1 MTDQPKQ
8 EVTKLSFEKIKEDI
22 LAPMQKHKG
31 LELWIVFLLTVMG
44 VCGWAYLIQLEKGLG
59 VTGMRDYVS
68 WGLYISNFVFFVAVS
83 LVGML
88 ISSILGLLRIDWIVP
103 ISRIAEIIAIAFVA
117 VAGLVII
124 LDMGR
129 PDRVLNVII
138 HGRFQSPI
146 LWDVTV
152 ITTYL
157 AISALL
163 LILPMIPDLAICR
176 KALPKASPLQKKLY
190 NILSFGYINTP
201 QQHKHLHRTVRML
214 MVLVVPVGLAI
225 HTVTSWLFA
234 ATLRN
239 GWDTTIFGPY
249 FVAGA
254 FVAGAAA
261 LIIAMYF
268 FRVNYK
274 LQDYISDFHFDKMGK
289 LLVAVCLV
297 YLYFN
302 LNEFL
307 VPGYK
312 MKSGDATHLRE
323 LFFGHWS
330 IMFWISQLLGNI
342 IPILLL
348 VNKRFRKPLPIM
360 IISLF
365 VLAGAW
371 FKRYVIVVP
380 TMLHPH
386 LPIQNVPDNFIN
398 YYPTPIE
405 ISVTVLSFALVLLI
419 ITVLSKIFPVV
430 PICETAEQHGI
441 DYKIEEE

>member
-1 MTDQPKQ
+1 M
-8 EVTKLSFEKIKEDI
+8 SG
-22 LAPMQKHKG
+22 H
-31 LELWIVFLLTVMG
+31 
-44 VCGWAYLIQLEKGLG
+44 QL
-59 VTGMRDYVS
+59 V
-68 WGLYISNFVFFVAVS
+68 

-88 ISSILGLLRIDWIVP
+88 ISSILGLLRVDWITP
-103 ISRIAEIIAIAFVA
+103 ISRIAEIIAVAFVA

-129 PDRVLNVII
+129 PDRVVNVLI

-157 AISALL
+157 VISSLL
-163 LILPMIPDLAICR
+163 LILPMIPDLAVCKNELK
-176 KALPKASPLQKKLY
+176 KAPPLLKKIY

-201 QQHKHLHRTVRML
+201 DQHKHLHKMIRTL
-214 MVLVVPVGLAI
+214 MVLIVPVGLAI

-254 FVAGAAA
+254 FVAGSAA
-261 LIIAMYF
+261 LVVAMYF

-274 LQDYISDFHFDKMGK
+274 LQDYLTDLQFDKMGK
-289 LLVAVCLV
+289 LMVAVCLV

-302 LNEFL
+302 VNEFL

-312 MKSGDATHLRE
+312 MKSGDSVHLRE
-323 LFFGHWS
+323 LFFGSWA
-330 IMFWISQLLGNI
+330 IMFWSSQLFGNI
-342 IPILLL
+342 LPIVLM
-348 VNKRFRKPLPIM
+348 VNKRFRKPLPLM

-365 VLAGAW
+365 VIASAW
-371 FKRYVIVVP
+371 FKRYVIVIP

-386 LPIQNVPDNFIN
+386 LPIQNVPDHFRH
-398 YYPTPIE
+398 YFPTAIE
-405 ISVTVLSFALVLLI
+405 ISVTVLSFALALLI
-419 ITVLSKIFPVV
+419 ITVLAKVFPVV
-430 PICETAEQHGI
+430 PICEIADQKGI
-441 DYKIEEE
+441 DYKIEE

>member
-1 MTDQPKQ
+1 MNDLPEQKDT
-8 EVTKLSFEKIKEDI
+8 TLSFEKIKEDI
-22 LAPMQKHKG
+22 LRPMQNHKG
-31 LELWIVFLLTVMG
+31 LELWIVFLVTVIG
-44 VCGWAYLIQLEKGLG
+44 VCAWAYYVQLRDGLG

-68 WGLYISNFVFFVAVS
+68 WGLYIANFVFFVAVS

-88 ISSILGLLRIDWIVP
+88 ISSILGLLKIDWITP
-103 ISRIAEIIAIAFVA
+103 ISRIAEIVAVAFVA
-117 VAGLVII
+117 VAGLVIV

-129 PDRVLNVII
+129 PDRVLNVMI

-157 AISALL
+157 TISVLL
-163 LILPMIPDLAICR
+163 LILPMIPDLAIC
-176 KALPKASPLQKKLY
+176 KNELKKASPIMKKLY

-201 QQHKHLHRTVRML
+201 NQHKHLHKMIRTL
-214 MVLVVPVGLAI
+214 MVLIVPVGLAI

-234 ATLRN
+234 STLRN
-239 GWDTTIFGPY
+239 GWDTTILGPY

-261 LIIAMYF
+261 LIVAMYF

-274 LQDYISDFHFDKMGK
+274 LHDYITDVQFDKMGK
-289 LLVAVCLV
+289 LMVAVCLV

-312 MKSGDATHLRE
+312 MKTGDGIHLKE
-323 LFFGHWS
+323 LFTGHWA
-330 IMFWISQLLGNI
+330 ILFWSSQLFGNI
-342 IPILLL
+342 IPVILL
-348 VNKRFRKPLPIM
+348 VTKKFRKPLPIM

-365 VLAGAW
+365 ILAGAW
-371 FKRYVIVVP
+371 VKRYVIVIP
-380 TMLHPH
+380 TLLHPH
-386 LPIQNVPDNFIN
+386 LPIQNVPENFVH
-398 YYPTPIE
+398 YYPSAIE
-405 ISVTVLSFALVLLI
+405 ISVTVLSFALALLI

-430 PICETAEQHGI
+430 PICETADAKGI
-441 DYKIEEE
+441 DYKIEA

>member
-1 MTDQPKQ
+1 MNDN
-8 EVTKLSFEKIKEDI
+8 TKSKETTLSFEKIKQDI
-22 LAPMQKHKG
+22 IRPMQNHKG
-31 LELWIVFLLTVMG
+31 LELWIVFLVTVMA
-44 VCGWAYLIQLEKGLG
+44 VCGWAYYVQLRDGLG

-88 ISSILGLLRIDWIVP
+88 ISSILGLLRVDWITP
-103 ISRIAEIIAIAFVA
+103 ISRIAEIIAVAFVA
-117 VAGLVII
+117 VAGLVIV

-129 PDRVLNVII
+129 PDRVLNVFI

-157 AISALL
+157 VISSLL
-163 LILPMIPDLAICR
+163 LILPMIPDLAVCKKEI
-176 KALPKASPLQKKLY
+176 KNASPILKKVY
-190 NILSFGYINTP
+190 GILSFGYTNTP
-201 QQHKHLHRTVRML
+201 DQHKHLHKMIRTL
-214 MVLVVPVGLAI
+214 MVLIVPVGLAI

-254 FVAGAAA
+254 FVAGSAA
-261 LIIAMYF
+261 LVIAMYF

-274 LQDYISDFHFDKMGK
+274 LKDYITELHFDKMGK
-289 LLVAVCLV
+289 LMVAVCLV

-302 LNEFL
+302 VNEFL

-312 MKSGDATHLRE
+312 MKSGDSIHLKE
-323 LFFGHWS
+323 LFFGSWA
-330 IMFWISQLLGNI
+330 IMFWASQLLGNI
-342 IPILLL
+342 LPIILM
-348 VNKRFRKPLPIM
+348 VNKRFRMPKPMM
-360 IISLF
+360 IISIF
-365 VLAGAW
+365 VIASAW
-371 FKRYVIVVP
+371 FKRYVIVIP

-386 LPIQNVPDNFIN
+386 LPIQNVPDHFKN
-398 YYPTPIE
+398 YFPSSIE
-405 ISVTVLSFALVLLI
+405 ISVTVLSFALALLI
-419 ITVLSKIFPVV
+419 ITVLAKIFPVV
-430 PICETAEQHGI
+430 PICEIADQKGI
-441 DYKIEEE
+441 DYKIED

>member
-1 MTDQPKQ
+1 MNDLPEQKET
-8 EVTKLSFEKIKEDI
+8 TLSFEKIKEDI
-22 LAPMQKHKG
+22 LRPMQNHKG
-31 LELWIVFLLTVMG
+31 LELWIVFLITVIG
-44 VCGWAYLIQLEKGLG
+44 VCAWAYYVQLRDGLG

-68 WGLYISNFVFFVAVS
+68 WGLYIANFVFFVAVS

-88 ISSILGLLRIDWIVP
+88 ISSILGLLRINWITP
-103 ISRIAEIIAIAFVA
+103 ISRIAEIIAVAFVA
-117 VAGLVII
+117 VAGLVIV

-129 PDRVLNVII
+129 PDRVLNVLI

-157 AISALL
+157 TISLLL
-163 LILPMIPDLAICR
+163 LILPMIPDLAIC
-176 KALPKASPLQKKLY
+176 KNELKKTSPVLKKLY

-201 QQHKHLHRTVRML
+201 AQHKHLHKMIRTL
-214 MVLVVPVGLAI
+214 MVLIVPVGLAI

-254 FVAGAAA
+254 FVAGSAA

-268 FRVNYK
+268 FRVSYNLQNYITDV
-274 LQDYISDFHFDKMGK
+274 QFDKMGK
-289 LLVAVCLV
+289 LMVAVCLV

-312 MKSGDATHLRE
+312 MKTGDDIHLKE
-323 LFFGHWS
+323 LFTGHWA
-330 IMFWISQLLGNI
+330 IMFWSSQLLGNI
-342 IPILLL
+342 IPIILL
-348 VNKRFRKPLPIM
+348 VTKKFRKPLPIM

-365 VLAGAW
+365 ILAAAW
-371 FKRYVIVVP
+371 IKRYVIVIP

-386 LPIQNVPDNFIN
+386 LPIQNVPDNFVN
-398 YYPTPIE
+398 YYPSAIE
-405 ISVTVLSFALVLLI
+405 ISVTVLSFALALLI
-419 ITVLSKIFPVV
+419 ITVLAKIFPVV
-430 PICETAEQHGI
+430 PICETADNEGI
-441 DYKIEEE
+441 DYKIEA

>member
-1 MTDQPKQ
+1 MNDNTKPK
-8 EVTKLSFEKIKEDI
+8 ETTLSFEKIKQDV
-22 LAPMQKHKG
+22 LRPMQNHKG
-31 LELWIVFLLTVMG
+31 LELWIAFLVTVIA
-44 VCGWAYLIQLEKGLG
+44 VCGYAYFLQLRDGLG

-68 WGLYISNFVFFVAVS
+68 WGLYIANFVFFVAVS

-88 ISSILGLLRIDWIVP
+88 ISSILGLLKVDWIIP
-103 ISRIAEIIAIAFVA
+103 ISRIAEIIAVAFVA
-117 VAGLVII
+117 VAGLVIV

-157 AISALL
+157 VISSLL
-163 LILPMIPDLAICR
+163 MILPMIPDLAVC
-176 KALPKASPLQKKLY
+176 KNELKNASPLLKKIY

-201 QQHKHLHRTVRML
+201 DQHKHLHKMIRTL
-214 MVLVVPVGLAI
+214 MVLIVPVGLAI

-254 FVAGAAA
+254 FVAGSAT
-261 LIIAMYF
+261 LVVAMYF

-274 LQDYISDFHFDKMGK
+274 LQDYLTDLQFDKMGK
-289 LLVAVCLV
+289 LMVAVCLV

-302 LNEFL
+302 INEFL

-312 MKSGDATHLRE
+312 MKSGDSVHLRE
-323 LFFGHWS
+323 LFFGSWAM
-330 IMFWISQLLGNI
+330 MFWASQLFGNI
-342 IPILLL
+342 LPIILM

-365 VLAGAW
+365 VIASAW
-371 FKRYVIVVP
+371 FKRYVIVIP

-386 LPIQNVPDNFIN
+386 LPIQNVPDNFSH
-398 YYPTPIE
+398 YFPTAIE
-405 ISVTVLSFALVLLI
+405 ISVTVLSFALALLI
-419 ITVLSKIFPVV
+419 ITVLAKIFPVV
-430 PICETAEQHGI
+430 PICEIAEQKGI
-441 DYKIEEE
+441 DYKIEE

>member
-1 MTDQPKQ
+1 MSDNIKPK
-8 EVTKLSFEKIKEDI
+8 ETTLSFEKIKQDV
-22 LAPMQKHKG
+22 LRPMQNHKG
-31 LELWIVFLLTVMG
+31 LELWIAFLVTVIA
-44 VCGWAYLIQLEKGLG
+44 VCGYAYFLQLRDGLG

-68 WGLYISNFVFFVAVS
+68 WGLYIANFVFFVAVS

-88 ISSILGLLRIDWIVP
+88 ISSILGLLKVDWIIP
-103 ISRIAEIIAIAFVA
+103 ISRIAEFIAVAFVA

-129 PDRVLNVII
+129 PDRVVNVLI

-157 AISALL
+157 VISTLL
-163 LILPMIPDLAICR
+163 MILPMIPDLAIC
-176 KALPKASPLQKKLY
+176 KNELKKASPLLKKIY

-201 QQHKHLHRTVRML
+201 DQHKHLHKMIRTL
-214 MVLVVPVGLAI
+214 MVLIVPVGLAI

-254 FVAGAAA
+254 FVAGSAT
-261 LIIAMYF
+261 LVVAMYF

-274 LQDYISDFHFDKMGK
+274 LQDYLTDLQFDKMGK
-289 LLVAVCLV
+289 LMVAVCLV

-302 LNEFL
+302 INEFL

-312 MKSGDATHLRE
+312 MKSGDSVHLSE
-323 LFFGHWS
+323 LFFGSWA
-330 IMFWISQLLGNI
+330 IMFWSSQLFGNI
-342 IPILLL
+342 LPIILM

-365 VLAGAW
+365 VIASAW
-371 FKRYVIVVP
+371 FKRYVIVIP

-386 LPIQNVPDNFIN
+386 LPIQNVPDHFSH
-398 YYPTPIE
+398 YFPTAIE
-405 ISVTVLSFALVLLI
+405 ISVTVLSFALALLI
-419 ITVLSKIFPVV
+419 ITVLAKIFPVV
-430 PICETAEQHGI
+430 PICEIAEQKGI
-441 DYKIEEE
+441 DYKIEE

>member
-1 MTDQPKQ
+1 MNDLPEQKET
-8 EVTKLSFEKIKEDI
+8 TLSFEKIKKDI
-22 LAPMQKHKG
+22 LHPMQNHKG
-31 LELWIVFLLTVMG
+31 LELWIVFLITVIG
-44 VCGWAYLIQLEKGLG
+44 VCGWAYYMQLSNGLG

-68 WGLYISNFVFFVAVS
+68 WGLYIANFVFFVAVS

-88 ISSILGLLRIDWIVP
+88 ISSILGLLRITWITP
-103 ISRIAEIIAIAFVA
+103 ISRIAEIIAVAFVA
-117 VAGLVII
+117 VAGLVIVM
-124 LDMGR
+124 DMGR
-129 PDRVLNVII
+129 PDRVINVMI

-157 AISALL
+157 TISLLL
-163 LILPMIPDLAICR
+163 LILPMIPDLAIC
-176 KALPKASPLQKKLY
+176 KNELKKASPIMKKLY

-201 QQHKHLHRTVRML
+201 RQHKHLHKMIRTL
-214 MVLVVPVGLAI
+214 MVLIVPVGLAI

-234 ATLRN
+234 STLRN
-239 GWDTTIFGPY
+239 GWDTTILGPY

-261 LIIAMYF
+261 LIVAMYF

-274 LQDYISDFHFDKMGK
+274 LHDYITDMHFDKMGK
-289 LLVAVCLV
+289 LMVAVCLV

-312 MKSGDATHLRE
+312 MKTGDDIHLKE
-323 LFFGHWS
+323 LFTGHWA
-330 IMFWISQLLGNI
+330 IMFWSSQLLGNI
-342 IPILLL
+342 IPVILL
-348 VNKRFRKPLPIM
+348 VTKKFRKPLPIM

-365 VLAGAW
+365 ILAGAW
-371 FKRYVIVVP
+371 VKRYVIVIP
-380 TMLHPH
+380 TLLHPH
-386 LPIQNVPDNFIN
+386 LPIQNVPENFVQ
-398 YYPTPIE
+398 YYPSAIE
-405 ISVTVLSFALVLLI
+405 ISVTVLSFALALLI

-430 PICETAEQHGI
+430 PICETADNEGI
-441 DYKIEEE
+441 DYKIEA

>member
-1 MTDQPKQ
+1 
-8 EVTKLSFEKIKEDI
+8 
-22 LAPMQKHKG
+22 
-31 LELWIVFLLTVMG
+31 
-44 VCGWAYLIQLEKGLG
+44 
-59 VTGMRDYVS
+59 
-68 WGLYISNFVFFVAVS
+68 
-83 LVGML
+83 
-88 ISSILGLLRIDWIVP
+88 
-103 ISRIAEIIAIAFVA
+103 
-117 VAGLVII
+117 
-124 LDMGR
+124 
-129 PDRVLNVII
+129 
-138 HGRFQSPI
+138 
-146 LWDVTV
+146 
-152 ITTYL
+152 
-157 AISALL
+157 
-163 LILPMIPDLAICR
+163 MIPDLAIC
-176 KALPKASPLQKKLY
+176 KKELTKASPIMKKLY
-190 NILSFGYINTP
+190 NILSLGYINTP
-201 QQHKHLHRTVRML
+201 AQHKHLHRMIRTL
-214 MVLVVPVGLAI
+214 MVLIVPIGLAI

-254 FVAGAAA
+254 FVAGSAA

-274 LQDYISDFHFDKMGK
+274 LQDYITDLQFDKMGK

-312 MKSGDATHLRE
+312 MKTGDDIHLKE
-323 LFFGHWS
+323 LFYGNWA
-330 IMFWISQLLGNI
+330 IMFWSSQLLGNI
-342 IPILLL
+342 IPIILL
-348 VNKRFRKPLPIM
+348 VNKKFRKPLPIM

-371 FKRYVIVVP
+371 FKRYVIVIP

-386 LPIQNVPDNFIN
+386 LPIQNVPENFVH
-398 YYPTPIE
+398 YYPSSIE

-430 PICETAEQHGI
+430 PIVETAESKGI
-441 DYKIEEE
+441 EVKIDA

>member
-1 MTDQPKQ
+1 MNDLPEQKET
-8 EVTKLSFEKIKEDI
+8 TLSFEKIKKDI
-22 LAPMQKHKG
+22 LHPMQNHKG
-31 LELWIVFLLTVMG
+31 LELWIAFLLTVIG
-44 VCGWAYLIQLEKGLG
+44 VCVWAYYVQLRDGLG
-59 VTGMRDYVS
+59 VTSMRDYVS
-68 WGLYISNFVFFVAVS
+68 WGLYIANFVFFVAVS

-88 ISSILGLLRIDWIVP
+88 ISSILGLLRIDWITP
-103 ISRIAEIIAIAFVA
+103 ISRIAEIIAVAFVA

-124 LDMGR
+124 MDMGR
-129 PDRVLNVII
+129 PDRLVNVLI

-152 ITTYL
+152 VTTYL
-157 AISALL
+157 TISLLL

-176 KALPKASPLQKKLY
+176 KELKKTSPVMKKLY

-201 QQHKHLHRTVRML
+201 NQHKHLHKMIRTL
-214 MVLVVPVGLAI
+214 MVLIVPVGLAI

-254 FVAGAAA
+254 FVAGSAA
-261 LIIAMYF
+261 LIVAMYF

-274 LQDYISDFHFDKMGK
+274 LQDYITDVQFDKMGK
-289 LLVAVCLV
+289 LMVAVCLV

-312 MKSGDATHLRE
+312 MKTGDDIHLKE
-323 LFFGHWS
+323 LFTGHWA
-330 IMFWISQLLGNI
+330 IMFWSSQLLGNV

-348 VNKRFRKPLPIM
+348 VTKRFRKPLPIM

-365 VLAGAW
+365 ILAGAW
-371 FKRYVIVVP
+371 FKRYVIVIP
-380 TMLHPH
+380 TLLHPH
-386 LPIQNVPDNFIN
+386 LPIQNVPENFVH
-398 YYPTPIE
+398 YSPSSIE
-405 ISVTVLSFALVLLI
+405 ISVTVLSFALALLI
-419 ITVLSKIFPVV
+419 ITVLSKIFPVI
-430 PICETAEQHGI
+430 PICETADDKGI
-441 DYKIEEE
+441 KYKIEA

>member
-1 MTDQPKQ
+1 MNDLPEQKDT
-8 EVTKLSFEKIKEDI
+8 TLSFEKIKEDI
-22 LAPMQKHKG
+22 LRPMQNHKG
-31 LELWIVFLLTVMG
+31 LELWIVFLVTVIG
-44 VCGWAYLIQLEKGLG
+44 VCAWAYYVQLRDGLG

-68 WGLYISNFVFFVAVS
+68 WGLYIANFVFFVAVS

-88 ISSILGLLRIDWIVP
+88 ISSILGLLKIDWITP
-103 ISRIAEIIAIAFVA
+103 ISRIAEIVA
-117 VAGLVII
+117 VAFFSVSGLVNV

-129 PDRVLNVII
+129 PDRVLNVMI

-157 AISALL
+157 TISVLL
-163 LILPMIPDLAICR
+163 LILPMIPDLAIC
-176 KALPKASPLQKKLY
+176 KNELKKASPIMKKLY

-201 QQHKHLHRTVRML
+201 NQHKHLHKMIRTL
-214 MVLVVPVGLAI
+214 MVLIVPVGLAI

-234 ATLRN
+234 STLRN
-239 GWDTTIFGPY
+239 GWDTTILGPY

-261 LIIAMYF
+261 LIVAMYF

-274 LQDYISDFHFDKMGK
+274 LHDYITDVQFDKMGK
-289 LLVAVCLV
+289 LMVAVCLV

-312 MKSGDATHLRE
+312 MKTGDGIHLKE
-323 LFFGHWS
+323 LFTGHWA
-330 IMFWISQLLGNI
+330 ILFWSSQLFGNI
-342 IPILLL
+342 IPVILL
-348 VNKRFRKPLPIM
+348 VTKKFRKPLPIM

-365 VLAGAW
+365 ILAGAW
-371 FKRYVIVVP
+371 VKRYVIVIP
-380 TMLHPH
+380 TLLHPH
-386 LPIQNVPDNFIN
+386 LPIQNVPENFVH
-398 YYPTPIE
+398 YYPSAIE
-405 ISVTVLSFALVLLI
+405 ISVTVLSFALALLI

-430 PICETAEQHGI
+430 PICETADAKGI
-441 DYKIEEE
+441 DYKIEA

>member
-1 MTDQPKQ
+1 MNDLPKQ
-8 EVTKLSFEKIKEDI
+8 KETHLSFEKIKKDI
-22 LAPMQKHKG
+22 LHPMQNHKG
-31 LELWIVFLLTVMG
+31 LELWIVFLITVIG
-44 VCGWAYLIQLEKGLG
+44 VCGWAYYIQLRDGLG

-68 WGLYISNFVFFVAVS
+68 WGMYIANFVFFVAVS

-88 ISSILGLLRIDWIVP
+88 ISSILGLLRVDWIVP
-103 ISRIAEIIAIAFVA
+103 ISRIAEIIAVAFVA

-129 PDRVLNVII
+129 PDRVVNVLI

-157 AISALL
+157 TVSALL
-163 LILPMIPDLAICR
+163 LILPMIPDLAICKNELKR
-176 KALPKASPLQKKLY
+176 TSPILKKLY

-201 QQHKHLHRTVRML
+201 SQHKHLHKMIRTL
-214 MVLVVPVGLAI
+214 MVLIVPIGLAI

-254 FVAGAAA
+254 FVAGTAA

-274 LQDYISDFHFDKMGK
+274 LKDYITDLHFDKIGK
-289 LLVAVCLV
+289 LLVVVCLV

-312 MKSGDATHLRE
+312 MKTGDDIHLKE
-323 LFFGHWS
+323 LFTGSWATL
-330 IMFWISQLLGNI
+330 FWVSQFLGNI
-342 IPILLL
+342 IPIVLLL
-348 VNKRFRKPLPIM
+348 FKRFRKPLPIM
-360 IISLF
+360 IISVF
-365 VLAGAW
+365 VLIAAW
-371 FKRYVIVVP
+371 VKRYVIVVP
-380 TMLHPH
+380 TLLHPH
-386 LPIQNVPDNFIN
+386 LPIQNVPENFVH
-398 YYPTPIE
+398 YHPTSIE

-419 ITVLSKIFPVV
+419 ITVLSKIFPVI
-430 PICETAEQHGI
+430 PIVEVAEKEGI
-441 DYKIEEE
+441 EVKIES

>member
-1 MTDQPKQ
+1 MSDLPEQKETA
-8 EVTKLSFEKIKEDI
+8 LSFEKIKKDI
-22 LAPMQKHKG
+22 LRPMQNHKG
-31 LELWIVFLLTVMG
+31 LELWIAFLLTVIS
-44 VCGWAYLIQLEKGLG
+44 VCGWAYYVQLRDGLG

-68 WGLYISNFVFFVAVS
+68 WGLYLANFVFFVAVS

-88 ISSILGLLRIDWIVP
+88 ISSILGLLKIQWITP
-103 ISRIAEIIAIAFVA
+103 ISRIAEIVAVAFVA
-117 VAGLVII
+117 VAGLVIVM
-124 LDMGR
+124 DMGR
-129 PDRVLNVII
+129 PDRLINVFI

-157 AISALL
+157 TISVLL
-163 LILPMIPDLAICR
+163 LILPMIPDLAIC
-176 KALPKASPLQKKLY
+176 KNELKKSPPILKKVY

-201 QQHKHLHRTVRML
+201 SQHKHLHKMIRTL
-214 MVLVVPVGLAI
+214 MVLIVPVGLAI

-254 FVAGAAA
+254 FVAGSAA

-274 LQDYISDFHFDKMGK
+274 LKDYITDVQFDYMGK
-289 LLVAVCLV
+289 LMVVVCLV

-312 MKSGDATHLRE
+312 MKTGDDIHLKE
-323 LFFGHWS
+323 LFTGHWAM
-330 IMFWISQLLGNI
+330 MFWATQILGNI
-342 IPILLL
+342 IPVILLL
-348 VNKRFRKPLPIM
+348 AKKFRRPLPIM
-360 IISLF
+360 IISIF
-365 VLAGAW
+365 VLVAAW
-371 FKRYVIVVP
+371 FKRYLIVIP
-380 TMLHPH
+380 TLLHPH

-398 YYPTPIE
+398 YYPSAIE
-405 ISVTVLSFALVLLI
+405 ISVTVFSFALALLI
-419 ITVLSKIFPVV
+419 ITVLAKIFPVV
-430 PICETAEQHGI
+430 PICETADNKGI
-441 DYKIEEE
+441 KYKIGA

>member
-1 MTDQPKQ
+1 MNDLPEQKET
-8 EVTKLSFEKIKEDI
+8 TLSFEKIKQDV
-22 LAPMQKHKG
+22 LRPMQNHRG
-31 LELWIVFLLTVMG
+31 LELWIVFLITVISVG
-44 VCGWAYLIQLEKGLG
+44 AWAYYVQLRDGLG

-68 WGLYISNFVFFVAVS
+68 WGLYIANFVFFVAVS

-88 ISSILGLLRIDWIVP
+88 ISSILGLLKVDWIAP
-103 ISRIAEIIAIAFVA
+103 ISRIAEIIAVAFVA
-117 VAGLVII
+117 VAGLVIV

-129 PDRVLNVII
+129 PDRVLNVMI

-157 AISALL
+157 VISALL
-163 LILPMIPDLAICR
+163 LILPMIPDLAIC
-176 KALPKASPLQKKLY
+176 KKEIKTAPPMLKKLY
-190 NILSFGYINTP
+190 AILSFGYTNTP
-201 QQHKHLHRTVRML
+201 EQHKHLHKMIRTL
-214 MVLVVPVGLAI
+214 MVLIVPVGLAI

-254 FVAGAAA
+254 FVAGSAA

-274 LQDYISDFHFDKMGK
+274 LQDYITELHFDKMGK
-289 LLVAVCLV
+289 LMVAVCLV

-302 LNEFL
+302 VNEFL

-312 MKSGDATHLRE
+312 MKTGDGIHLKE
-323 LFFGHWS
+323 LFTGHWA
-330 IMFWISQLLGNI
+330 ILFWSSQLFGNI
-342 IPILLL
+342 IPVILL
-348 VNKRFRKPLPIM
+348 VTKKFRKPLPIM
-360 IISLF
+360 IISIF
-365 VLAGAW
+365 VLASAW
-371 FKRYVIVVP
+371 FKRYVIVIP

-386 LPIQNVPDNFIN
+386 LPIQNVPDNYQHYF
-398 YYPTPIE
+398 PSSVE
-405 ISVTVLSFALVLLI
+405 ITVTVLSFALALLI
-419 ITVLSKIFPVV
+419 ITVLAKIFPVV
-430 PICETAEQHGI
+430 PICEIADQKGI
-441 DYKIEEE
+441 DYKIEE

>member
-1 MTDQPKQ
+1 MSDLPEQKETA
-8 EVTKLSFEKIKEDI
+8 LSFEKIKKDI
-22 LAPMQKHKG
+22 LRPMQNHKG
-31 LELWIVFLLTVMG
+31 LELWIAFLLTVIS
-44 VCGWAYLIQLEKGLG
+44 VCGWAYYVQLRDGLG

-68 WGLYISNFVFFVAVS
+68 WGLYLANFVFFVAVS

-88 ISSILGLLRIDWIVP
+88 ISSILGLLKIQWITP
-103 ISRIAEIIAIAFVA
+103 ISRIAEIVAVAFVA
-117 VAGLVII
+117 VAGLVIVM
-124 LDMGR
+124 DMGR
-129 PDRVLNVII
+129 PDRLINVFI

-157 AISALL
+157 TISVLL
-163 LILPMIPDLAICR
+163 LILPMIPDLAIC
-176 KALPKASPLQKKLY
+176 KNELKKSPPILKKVY

-201 QQHKHLHRTVRML
+201 SQHKHLHKMIRTL
-214 MVLVVPVGLAI
+214 MVLIVPVGLAI

-254 FVAGAAA
+254 FVAGSAA

-274 LQDYISDFHFDKMGK
+274 LKDYITDVQFDYMGK
-289 LLVAVCLV
+289 LMVVVCLV

-312 MKSGDATHLRE
+312 MKTGDDIHLKE
-323 LFFGHWS
+323 LFTGHWAM
-330 IMFWISQLLGNI
+330 MFWATQILGNI
-342 IPILLL
+342 IPVILLL
-348 VNKRFRKPLPIM
+348 AKKFRRPLPIM
-360 IISLF
+360 IISIF
-365 VLAGAW
+365 VLVAAW
-371 FKRYVIVVP
+371 FKRYLIVIP
-380 TMLHPH
+380 TLLHPH

-398 YYPTPIE
+398 YYPSAIE
-405 ISVTVLSFALVLLI
+405 ISVTVFSFALALLI
-419 ITVLSKIFPVV
+419 ITVLAKIFPVV
-430 PICETAEQHGI
+430 PICETADNKGI
-441 DYKIEEE
+441 KYKIEA

>member
-1 MTDQPKQ
+1 MNDLPEQKET
-8 EVTKLSFEKIKEDI
+8 TLSFEKIKKDI
-22 LAPMQKHKG
+22 LHPMQNHKG
-31 LELWIVFLLTVMG
+31 LELWIVFLITIIG
-44 VCGWAYLIQLEKGLG
+44 VCAWAYYVQLRDGLG

-68 WGLYISNFVFFVAVS
+68 WGLYIANFVFFVAVS

-88 ISSILGLLRIDWIVP
+88 ISSILGLLRINWITP
-103 ISRIAEIIAIAFVA
+103 ISRIAEIIAVAFVA
-117 VAGLVII
+117 VAGLVIV

-129 PDRVLNVII
+129 PDRVLNVLI

-157 AISALL
+157 VISLLL
-163 LILPMIPDLAICR
+163 LILPMIPDLAIC
-176 KALPKASPLQKKLY
+176 KNELKKASPIMKKMY

-201 QQHKHLHRTVRML
+201 SQHKHLHKMIRTL
-214 MVLVVPVGLAI
+214 MVLIVPVGLAI

-234 ATLRN
+234 STLRN
-239 GWDTTIFGPY
+239 GWDTTILGPY

-261 LIIAMYF
+261 LIVGMYF

-274 LQDYISDFHFDKMGK
+274 LQDYITDLQFDKMGK

-312 MKSGDATHLRE
+312 MKTGDDIHLKE
-323 LFFGHWS
+323 LFQGNWA
-330 IMFWISQLLGNI
+330 IMFWTSQLLGNI
-342 IPILLL
+342 IPIILL
-348 VNKRFRKPLPIM
+348 VSSKFRKPKPIM

-365 VLAGAW
+365 ILAGAW
-371 FKRYVIVVP
+371 FKRYVIVIP
-380 TMLHPH
+380 TLLHPH
-386 LPIQNVPDNFIN
+386 LPIQNVPENFVH
-398 YYPTPIE
+398 YYPSAIE
-405 ISVTVLSFALVLLI
+405 ISVTVLSFALALLI
-419 ITVLSKIFPVV
+419 ITVLAKIFPVV
-430 PICETAEQHGI
+430 PICETADNEGI
-441 DYKIEEE
+441 DYKIEA

>member
-1 MTDQPKQ
+1 MNDLPKQ
-8 EVTKLSFEKIKEDI
+8 KETNLSFEKIKKDI
-22 LAPMQKHKG
+22 LHPMQNHKG
-31 LELWIVFLLTVMG
+31 LELWIVFLITVIS
-44 VCGWAYLIQLEKGLG
+44 VCGWAYYIQLKDGLG

-68 WGLYISNFVFFVAVS
+68 WGLYIANFVFFVAVS

-88 ISSILGLLRIDWIVP
+88 ISSILGLLRIDWITP
-103 ISRIAEIIAIAFVA
+103 ISRIAEIIAVAFVA
-117 VAGLVII
+117 VAGLVIV

-129 PDRVLNVII
+129 PDRVLNVMI

-157 AISALL
+157 TVSALL
-163 LILPMIPDLAICR
+163 LILPMIPDLAIC
-176 KALPKASPLQKKLY
+176 KKELTKASPIMKKLY
-190 NILSFGYINTP
+190 NILSLGYINTP
-201 QQHKHLHRTVRML
+201 AQHKHLHKMIRTL
-214 MVLVVPVGLAI
+214 MVLIVPIGLAI

-254 FVAGAAA
+254 FVAGSAA

-274 LQDYISDFHFDKMGK
+274 LQDYITDLQFDKMGK

-312 MKSGDATHLRE
+312 MKTGDDIHLKE
-323 LFFGHWS
+323 LFYGNWA
-330 IMFWISQLLGNI
+330 IMFWASQLLGNI
-342 IPILLL
+342 IPIILL
-348 VNKRFRKPLPIM
+348 VNKKFRKPLPIM

-371 FKRYVIVVP
+371 FKRYVIVIP

-386 LPIQNVPDNFIN
+386 LPIQNVPENFVH
-398 YYPTPIE
+398 YYPSAIE

-430 PICETAEQHGI
+430 PIVETAESKGI
-441 DYKIEEE
+441 EVKIDA

>member
-1 MTDQPKQ
+1 MNDNTRSK
-8 EVTKLSFEKIKEDI
+8 ETTLSFEKLKQDI
-22 LAPMQKHKG
+22 LRPMQNHKG
-31 LELWIVFLLTVMG
+31 LELWIVFLVTVIA
-44 VCGWAYLIQLEKGLG
+44 VCGWAYYVQLRDGLG

-68 WGLYISNFVFFVAVS
+68 WGLYIANFVFFVAVS

-88 ISSILGLLRIDWIVP
+88 ISSILGLLKVDWIIP
-103 ISRIAEIIAIAFVA
+103 ISRIAEIIAVAFVA
-117 VAGLVII
+117 VAGLVIV

-129 PDRVLNVII
+129 PDRVLNVLI

-157 AISALL
+157 VISTLL
-163 LILPMIPDLAICR
+163 LILPMIPDLAIC
-176 KALPKASPLQKKLY
+176 KKDINNSSPILKKVY
-190 NILSFGYINTP
+190 TILSFGYTNTP
-201 QQHKHLHRTVRML
+201 EQYKHLHKMIRTL
-214 MVLVVPVGLAI
+214 MVLIVPVGLAI

-254 FVAGAAA
+254 FVAGSAA
-261 LIIAMYF
+261 LVVAMYF

-274 LQDYISDFHFDKMGK
+274 LQDYITDLHFDKMGK
-289 LLVAVCLV
+289 LMVAVCLV

-302 LNEFL
+302 VNEFL

-312 MKSGDATHLRE
+312 MKTGDSVHLKE
-323 LFFGHWS
+323 LFFGSWA
-330 IMFWISQLLGNI
+330 IMFWSSQLFGNI
-342 IPILLL
+342 LPVILM
-348 VNKRFRKPLPIM
+348 VNKRFRKPMPIM

-365 VLAGAW
+365 VIASAW
-371 FKRYVIVVP
+371 FKRYVIVIP

-386 LPIQNVPDNFIN
+386 LPIQNVPDHFKT
-398 YYPTPIE
+398 YFPTSIE
-405 ISVTVLSFALVLLI
+405 ISVTVLSFALALLI
-419 ITVLSKIFPVV
+419 ITVLAKIFPVL
-430 PICETAEQHGI
+430 PICEIADQKGI
-441 DYKIEEE
+441 DYKIEE

>member
-1 MTDQPKQ
+1 MNDLPEQKET
-8 EVTKLSFEKIKEDI
+8 TLSFEKIKEDI
-22 LAPMQKHKG
+22 LRPMQNHKG
-31 LELWIVFLLTVMG
+31 LELWIVFLVTVIG
-44 VCGWAYLIQLEKGLG
+44 VCAWAYYVQLRDGLG

-68 WGLYISNFVFFVAVS
+68 WGLYIANFVFFVAVS

-88 ISSILGLLRIDWIVP
+88 ISSILGLLRIEWITP
-103 ISRIAEIIAIAFVA
+103 ISRIAEIVAVAFVA
-117 VAGLVII
+117 VAGLVIV

-129 PDRVLNVII
+129 PDRVLNVMI

-157 AISALL
+157 TISVLL
-163 LILPMIPDLAICR
+163 LILPMIPDLAIC
-176 KALPKASPLQKKLY
+176 KNELKKSSPIMKKLY

-201 QQHKHLHRTVRML
+201 AQHKHLHKMIRTL
-214 MVLVVPVGLAI
+214 MVIIVPVGLAI

-234 ATLRN
+234 STLRN
-239 GWDTTIFGPY
+239 GWDTTILGPY

-261 LIIAMYF
+261 LIVAMYF

-274 LQDYISDFHFDKMGK
+274 LQDYITDVQFDKMGK
-289 LLVAVCLV
+289 LMVAVCLV

-312 MKSGDATHLRE
+312 MKTGDGIHLKE
-323 LFFGHWS
+323 LFTGHWA
-330 IMFWISQLLGNI
+330 IMFWSSQLLGNI
-342 IPILLL
+342 IPVILL
-348 VNKRFRKPLPIM
+348 VTKKFRKPLPIM

-365 VLAGAW
+365 ILAGAW
-371 FKRYVIVVP
+371 VKRYVIVIP
-380 TMLHPH
+380 TLLHPH
-386 LPIQNVPDNFIN
+386 LPIQNVPENFVH
-398 YYPTPIE
+398 YYPSAIE
-405 ISVTVLSFALVLLI
+405 ISVTVLSFALALLI
-419 ITVLSKIFPVV
+419 ITVLSKIFPII
-430 PICETAEQHGI
+430 PICETADSKGI
-441 DYKIEEE
+441 DYKIEA

>member
-1 MTDQPKQ
+1 MNDLPEQKET
-8 EVTKLSFEKIKEDI
+8 TLSFEKIKEDI
-22 LAPMQKHKG
+22 LRPMQNHKG
-31 LELWIVFLLTVMG
+31 LELWIVFLVTVIG
-44 VCGWAYLIQLEKGLG
+44 VCAWAYYVQLRDGLG

-68 WGLYISNFVFFVAVS
+68 WGLYIANFVFFVAVS

-88 ISSILGLLRIDWIVP
+88 ISSILGLLRIEWITP
-103 ISRIAEIIAIAFVA
+103 ISRIAEIIAVAFVA
-117 VAGLVII
+117 VAGLVIV

-129 PDRVLNVII
+129 PDRVVNVLI

-157 AISALL
+157 TISVLL
-163 LILPMIPDLAICR
+163 LILPMIPDLAIC
-176 KALPKASPLQKKLY
+176 KNELKKSSPIMKKLY
-190 NILSFGYINTP
+190 NLLSFGYINTP
-201 QQHKHLHRTVRML
+201 AQHKHLHKMIRTL
-214 MVLVVPVGLAI
+214 MVIIVPVGLAI

-254 FVAGAAA
+254 FVAGSAA
-261 LIIAMYF
+261 LVVAMYF
-268 FRVNYK
+268 FRISYK
-274 LQDYISDFHFDKMGK
+274 LQDYITDVQFDKMGK
-289 LLVAVCLV
+289 LMVAVCLV

-312 MKSGDATHLRE
+312 MKTGDDIHLKE
-323 LFFGHWS
+323 LFTGHWA
-330 IMFWISQLLGNI
+330 IMFWSSQLLGNI
-342 IPILLL
+342 IPVMLL
-348 VNKRFRKPLPIM
+348 VTKKFRKPLPIM

-365 VLAGAW
+365 ILAGAW
-371 FKRYVIVVP
+371 IKRYVIVIP
-380 TMLHPH
+380 TLLHPH
-386 LPIQNVPDNFIN
+386 LPIQNVPDNFVH
-398 YYPTPIE
+398 YYPSAIE
-405 ISVTVLSFALVLLI
+405 ISVTVLSFALALLI

-430 PICETAEQHGI
+430 PICETADNNGI
-441 DYKIEEE
+441 DYKIEA

>member
-1 MTDQPKQ
+1 MNDLPEQKET
-8 EVTKLSFEKIKEDI
+8 TLSFEKIKKDI
-22 LAPMQKHKG
+22 LRPMQNHKG
-31 LELWIVFLLTVMG
+31 LELWIAFLITVIS
-44 VCGWAYLIQLEKGLG
+44 VCAWAYYVQLRDGLG

-68 WGLYISNFVFFVAVS
+68 WGLYIANFVFFVAVS

-88 ISSILGLLRIDWIVP
+88 ISSILGLLRIDWITP
-103 ISRIAEIIAIAFVA
+103 ISRIAEIIAVAFVA

-124 LDMGR
+124 MDMGR
-129 PDRVLNVII
+129 PDRVVNVLI

-146 LWDVTV
+146 LWDITV
-152 ITTYL
+152 VTTYL
-157 AISALL
+157 TISLLL
-163 LILPMIPDLAICR
+163 LILPMIPDLAIC
-176 KALPKASPLQKKLY
+176 KKELKKASPILKKLY

-201 QQHKHLHRTVRML
+201 NQHKHLHKMIRTL
-214 MVLVVPVGLAI
+214 MVLIVPVGLAI

-254 FVAGAAA
+254 FVAGSAA

-268 FRVNYK
+268 FRVSYK
-274 LQDYISDFHFDKMGK
+274 LQDYITDVQFDKMGK
-289 LLVAVCLV
+289 LMVAVCLV

-312 MKSGDATHLRE
+312 MKTGDDVHLKE
-323 LFFGHWS
+323 LFTGHWA
-330 IMFWISQLLGNI
+330 IMFWSSQLLGNV

-348 VNKRFRKPLPIM
+348 VTKKFRKPFPIM

-365 VLAGAW
+365 ILAGAW
-371 FKRYVIVVP
+371 IKRYVIVIP
-380 TMLHPH
+380 TLLHPH
-386 LPIQNVPDNFIN
+386 LPIQNVPQNFVH
-398 YYPTPIE
+398 YYPSAIE
-405 ISVTVLSFALVLLI
+405 ISVTVLSFALALLI

-430 PICETAEQHGI
+430 PICEIAEQKGI
-441 DYKIEEE
+441 EVKIEA